1 MIGGSDGHARVVGGP
16 WSIGKMLMLDDKGVI
31 DDVESLQLLG
41 VPGRGIR
48 QRGHKDDV
56 GRVSVKDESLEGV
69 VGGP

>member
-41 VPGRGIR
+41 VPG
-48 QRGHKDDV
+48 
-56 GRVSVKDESLEGV
+56 
-69 VGGP
+69 